1 MDRSNRFRRPP
12 ASDPVGAVRSSI
24 ANRLNASLF
33 LRQLGFFL
41 LLDLVLGAILLCGV
55 VFYAENR
62 CADVAALVEQR
73 GVPTADT
80 LVWMQASDYTIAPL
94 DRAPEGRTVPPLP
107 FLSARPELAGALRS
121 WDLRAY
127 YRAEL
132 YHADQAYAITVE
144 LYPVAAAAKW
154 VALAL
159 LLWQALAL
167 LSAPLRNNR
176 AIKTVLRPIQE
187 LTAATARL
195 NDAALTSRRGLEDLA
210 GELDKINAAH
220 LDSRIDAE
228 HAQKELRALAQAIN
242 AMLSG

>member
-80 LVWMQASDYTIAPL
+80 LAGKTCVLTGTLSSLGRKEAEEAIARLGGKASGSVSKKTSY
-94 DRAPEGRTVPPLP
+94 VV
-107 FLSARPELAGALRS
+107 AGEEAGSKLRK
-121 WDLRAY
+121 A
-127 YRAEL
+127 
-132 YHADQAYAITVE
+132 
-144 LYPVAAAAKW
+144 
-154 VALAL
+154 
-159 LLWQALAL
+159 
-167 LSAPLRNNR
+167 
-176 AIKTVLRPIQE
+176 QE
-187 LTAATARL
+187 LGIPVLSEA
-195 NDAALTSRRGLEDLA
+195 EFLA
-210 GELDKINAAH
+210 MIGQESSEGQQESL
-220 LDSRIDAE
+220 L
-228 HAQKELRALAQAIN
+228 
-242 AMLSG
+242 